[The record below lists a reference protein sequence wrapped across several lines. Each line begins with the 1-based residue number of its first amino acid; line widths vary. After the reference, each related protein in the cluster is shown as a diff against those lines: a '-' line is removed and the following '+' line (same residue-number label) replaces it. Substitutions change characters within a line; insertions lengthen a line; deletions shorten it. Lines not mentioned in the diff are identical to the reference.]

1 MNKVKRFLIGATAGA
16 VMFGNLAMPALAAQ
30 PASQACLGKDISGYA
45 RNGETDPD
53 SFFAFGAG
61 AGWGGFI
68 SGVARIPGFDGN
80 LGVGGEINAHQAGVI
95 PDAVI
100 ANSCN

>member
-16 VMFGNLAMPALAAQ
+16 VMFGSIVVPSFAAQ
-30 PASQACLGKDISGYA
+30 PAVQACLGNDISGYA
-45 RNGETDPD
+45 KTGETDPG
-53 SFFAFGAG
+53 SFFAFGPG

-80 LGVGGEINAHQAGVI
+80 LGVGGEINAHQAGDV
-95 PDAVI
+95 PDWI
-100 ANSCN
+100 ISNSCN